1 MSYYY
6 EGTSSYLSTLGVKRT
21 LGSTVLGY
29 SDDRKEAVGLFPAN
43 SVSYDYNPY
52 THTLS
57 AATWTKYDTDSDFR
71 VANPN
76 AVEVEDEIED
86 AEYPGYFAQR
96 TIQPLSDST
105 KEGTL
110 VGAKEVVFNETADRM
125 ARVVGASLALKYNDI
140 SLSDSASTLADN
152 FAASDSDIF
161 SLAYDLQRGIDDAF
175 PTLDQEYLGTTS
187 VVEDVIDSK
196 LQFGATTTK
205 ILHASWDGSTAGSFN
220 FSTDGVAS
228 YGISGVTRL
237 DVGKYRVDFTTDFA
251 DANYTVTTG
260 CGTTDYS
267 GAGASPRTVSI
278 LSRTASSVTV
288 LCERTDDAVNEDNE
302 YISVMVVGLQSS

>member
-21 LGSTVLGY
+21 LGSTVLEY
-29 SDDRKEAVGLFPAN
+29 SDDRKEALGLFPAS

-57 AATWTKYDTDSDFR
+57 GVTWTKYTTDSDFR

-76 AVEVEDEIED
+76 AQLDEVSYQ
-86 AEYPGYFAQR
+86 YPGYFGQR
-96 TIQPLSDST
+96 SITALSDST
-105 KEGTL
+105 KETTIL
-110 VGAKEVVFNETADRM
+110 GAKQVVFDETADRM
-125 ARVVGASLALKYNDI
+125 SKVIGASFAREYNAL

-152 FAASDSDIF
+152 FGASDSDIF
-161 SLAYDLQRGIDDAF
+161 SLAYDLQRGVETQF
-175 PTLDQEYLGTTS
+175 PILDQDYLGSTS
-187 VVEDVIDSK
+187 VVDDVIDGK
-196 LQFGATTTK
+196 LPFGATTTK
-205 ILHASWDGSTAGSFN
+205 MLHASWDASTAGSFN

-237 DVGKYRVDFTTDFA
+237 DVGKFRVDFTTDFA
-251 DANYTVTTG
+251 DANFTVTTG

-267 GAGASPRTVSI
+267 GTGASPRTVSI
-278 LSRTASSVTV
+278 LSRAAGSVTV
-288 LCERTDDAVNEDNE
+288 LCERADDAVNEDNE
-302 YISVMVVGLQSS
+302 YMSIMVVGLQ

>member
-6 EGTSSYLSTLGVKRT
+6 EGTGSYLTEIGVKRT
-21 LGSTVLGY
+21 IGSTILGW
-29 SDDRKEAVGLFPAN
+29 SNERKEELGLFPAY
-43 SVSYDYNPY
+43 VVKYDHNPY
-52 THTLS
+52 THSLS
-57 AATWTKYDTDSDFR
+57 GVTWTKYDTDSDFR

-76 AVEVEDEIED
+76 AQELDG
-86 AEYPGYFAQR
+86 AEYPGYFGQR
-96 TIQPLSDST
+96 TITALSDST

-110 VGAKEVVFNETADRM
+110 VGAKEVVFKETADRM

-161 SLAYDLQRGIDDAF
+161 SLAYDLRRGITTAF

-237 DVGKYRVDFTTDFA
+237 DVGKYQVDFTTDFA

>member
-6 EGTSSYLSTLGVKRT
+6 EGTSSYLTTLGVKRT
-21 LGSTVLGY
+21 LGSTVLEY
-29 SDDRKEAVGLFPAN
+29 SNDRKEALGLFPAI
-43 SVSYDYNPY
+43 SVRYDYNPY

-76 AVEVEDEIED
+76 AIEVVG
-86 AEYPGYFAQR
+86 AEYPGYFGQR
-96 TIQPLSDST
+96 TITALSDST

-152 FAASDSDIF
+152 FEESDSDIF
-161 SLAYDLQRGIDDAF
+161 SLAYDLQRGITDAF
-175 PTLDQEYLGTTS
+175 PTLDQGYLGTTS

-196 LQFGATTTK
+196 LPFAATTTK
-205 ILHASWDGSTAGSFN
+205 ILHASWDGTTAGSFN

-267 GAGASPRTVSI
+267 GTGASPRTVSI

-302 YISVMVVGLQSS
+302 YMSVMIVGLQ

>member
-6 EGTSSYLSTLGVKRT
+6 EKTGSYLTEIGVKRT
-21 LGSTVLGY
+21 LGSSVLAWAE
-29 SDDRKEAVGLFPAN
+29 DRQQEIGLFPAS
-43 SVSYDYNPY
+43 SVSYTYNPY

-57 AATWTKYDTDSDFR
+57 GKTWTKYTTDSDFL

-76 AVEVEDEIED
+76 AKEVVG
-86 AEYPGYFAQR
+86 AEYPGYFGQR
-96 TIQPLSDST
+96 TIVSLSDST

-110 VGAKEVVFNETADRM
+110 ISAKEVVFKETADRM
-125 ARVVGASLALKYNDI
+125 AQVAGASLALKYNDI

-152 FAASDSDIF
+152 FGASDSDIY
-161 SLAYDLQRGIDDAF
+161 SLAYDLQQGITTAF
-175 PTLDQEYLGTTS
+175 PTLDQDYLGSTS
-187 VVEDVIDSK
+187 VIEDVIDSK
-196 LQFGATTTK
+196 LPFGATTTK
-205 ILHASWDGSTAGSFN
+205 MLHASWDASTGGSFN

-237 DVGKYRVDFTTDFA
+237 DVGKFRVDFTTDFA

-267 GAGASPRTVSI
+267 GTGASPRTVSV
-278 LSRTASSVTV
+278 LTRTSSSVTV

-302 YISVMVVGLQSS
+302 YMSVMVVGLQ

>member
-6 EGTSSYLSTLGVKRT
+6 EGTSSYLTTLGVKRT

-29 SDDRKEAVGLFPAN
+29 SDDRKEAVGLFPAS
-43 SVSYDYNPY
+43 SVSYDYNPF

-57 AATWTKYDTDSDFR
+57 AVTWTKYTTDSDFR
-71 VANPN
+71 AANPN
-76 AVEVEDEIED
+76 AQELDG
-86 AEYPGYFAQR
+86 AQYPGYFGQR
-96 TIQPLSDST
+96 SINALSDST

-110 VGAKEVVFNETADRM
+110 ASAKQVVFEETADRM
-125 ARVVGASLALKYNDI
+125 ARVVGASLAREYNAL

-161 SLAYDLQRGIDDAF
+161 SLAYDLQRGITTSF
-175 PTLDQEYLGTTS
+175 PTLDQDYLGTTS

-196 LQFGATTTK
+196 LPFAATTTK
-205 ILHASWDGSTAGSFN
+205 ILHASWDASTAGSFN
-220 FSTDGVAS
+220 FSTDGLAS

-237 DVGKYRVDFTTDFA
+237 DVGKFRVDFTTDFA
-251 DANYTVTTG
+251 DANFTVTTG

-267 GAGASPRTVSI
+267 GTGASPRTVSV
-278 LSRTASSVTV
+278 LSRAAGSVTV
-288 LCERTDDAVNEDNE
+288 LCERADDAVNEDNE
-302 YISVMVVGLQSS
+302 YMSVMIVGLQSS